1 MDRSKRFLV
10 TGGTGFLGSTITK
23 FLLERN
29 FLVRATVRNKS
40 NQKKLLPLLSFSNNH
55 NLELVEANLL
65 DESCWLNTIKGCNYI
80 MHVASPFPSAY
91 PKTEEEVI
99 RPAVEGTL
107 NVLQAAY
114 KNNVEHVVLTSS
126 IAAVQ
131 SIGKSAKEFYTEE
144 DWTDLKTATPYYKSK
159 AIAERAAWEYYN
171 NLPKDKRFRLT
182 SILPGLIFGPALIT
196 NDFASGEVVK
206 ELLAGGVPLIP
217 KINYGIVDV
226 RDVSL
231 AHLRAIEYGE
241 KSDGQRYIC
250 CSDANMWFEEIAE
263 VLRKEFGKYGYKVPK
278 WKMKHYQL
286 KLISPF
292 YSKGKT
298 LLPFWGKYQRYS
310 NKKIRRDLGITFRSG
325 EEAIISMAY
334 SMIENKVVPNLIKV
348 PKL

>member
-1 MDRSKRFLV
+1 MDTAKRFLV
-10 TGGTGFLGSTITK
+10 TGATGFLGSAITK
-23 FLLERN
+23 LLLERN
-29 FLVRATVRNKS
+29 FLVRGTVRNKS
-40 NQKKLLPLLSFSNNH
+40 NQKKLLPLLTLPNNH
-55 NLELVEANLL
+55 NLELVEADLL
-65 DESCWLNTIKGCNYI
+65 DADCWTNAIKSCNYI

-114 KNNVEHVVLTSS
+114 KNNIEHVVLTSS
-126 IAAVQ
+126 IATVQ

-144 DWTDLKTATPYYKSK
+144 DWTDLGTATPYYKSK
-159 AIAERAAWEYYN
+159 TMAEKAAWEYYN
-171 NLPKDKRFRLT
+171 SLPKSNRFRLT
-182 SILPGLIFGPALIT
+182 SILPGLIFGPALVT
-196 NDFASGEVVK
+196 SDFTSGEVVK
-206 ELLAGGVPLIP
+206 ELLTGGAPVIP

-231 AHLRAIEYGE
+231 AHLRAIECGE

-263 VLRKEFGKYGYKVPK
+263 VLRKEFGKYGYRVPK

-286 KLISPF
+286 KLISLF

-298 LLPFWGKYQRYS
+298 LLPFWGQYQRYS
-310 NKKIRRDLGITFRSG
+310 NEKIRRDLRISFRSA
-325 EEAIISMAY
+325 EDAIISMGY